1 MSAIEEVVAQLQVGD
16 VIEVTRRETVKFVAA
31 DNEAVATRTGQ
42 IRWSNGTIVDEITA
56 VGFLSHSSYQVGS
69 VVRVKESSVV
79 GEVLYVNRAGRLL
92 VQYDEDHAFFHDE
105 KDVEL
110 V

>member
-1 MSAIEEVVAQLQVGD
+1 VEEVVAQLQVGD
-16 VIEVTRRETVKFVAA
+16 VVEVTRRETVKFVAA
-31 DNEAVATRTGQ
+31 DNDAVATHTGQ
-42 IRWSNGTIVDEITA
+42 VRWSNGTVVDEIVA
-56 VGFLSHSSYQVGS
+56 VRFLAHPSYQVGS

-105 KDVEL
+105 DDVEL